1 MSEHAFSADVELML
15 RLPGQD
21 VRLSQVGPSDCIVQG
36 NYGQIVPQLATLVVR
51 VDDHVNETRVRL
63 LNPIEND
70 GCRVGFERLL
80 TEQEQRFTPSQN

>member
-1 MSEHAFSADVELML
+1 ML
-15 RLPGQD
+15 RLPGRD

-51 VDDHVNETRVRL
+51 VDEHVNETRVRL

-70 GCRVGFERLL
+70 GCRVGFERLVAEL
-80 TEQEQRFTPSQN
+80 EPRFAASPN